1 MITQYLGIWWFSEN
15 IQNDI
20 KTIHSQIILFS
31 RGPQL
36 PMPSTC
42 LAHAPW
48 LQAHLP
54 SSDPHLLVGQRLIG
68 QGSHPQTLR
77 LASQAVAAAQGVGSV
92 AHVLRLPRHH
102 RAIVCHGCCQFKC
115 TSPDHGTWQAAEVT
129 KGDWV
134 RCDSGLWQSES
145 LEILHDESVKLSEG

>member
-1 MITQYLGIWWFSEN
+1 
-15 IQNDI
+15 
-20 KTIHSQIILFS
+20 
-31 RGPQL
+31 
-36 PMPSTC
+36 MPSTC

-68 QGSHPQTLR
+68 QGSRPQTLR
-77 LASQAVAAAQGVGSV
+77 LASQAVSAAQGVGSV

-115 TSPDHGTWQAAEVT
+115 TSLDHGTWQAAEVT

-134 RCDSGLWQSES
+134 RSDSGMWQSES
-145 LEILHDESVKLSEG
+145 LEILQDESVKMSEG

>member
-1 MITQYLGIWWFSEN
+1 
-15 IQNDI
+15 
-20 KTIHSQIILFS
+20 
-31 RGPQL
+31 
-36 PMPSTC
+36 MPSTC

-68 QGSHPQTLR
+68 QGSRPQTLR

-102 RAIVCHGCCQFKC
+102 RAIVCHGCCQF
-115 TSPDHGTWQAAEVT
+115 TSLDHGTWQAAEVT

-134 RCDSGLWQSES
+134 RCDSGMWQSES
-145 LEILHDESVKLSEG
+145 LEILQDESVKLSEGCFVYLPHCNCLT